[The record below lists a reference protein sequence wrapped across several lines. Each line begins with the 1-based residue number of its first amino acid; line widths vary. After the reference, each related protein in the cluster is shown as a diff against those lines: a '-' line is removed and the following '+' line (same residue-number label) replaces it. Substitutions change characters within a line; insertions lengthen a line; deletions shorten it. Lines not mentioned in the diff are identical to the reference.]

1 MNVEIV
7 QLLVSPV
14 HRFEGRPSDG
24 APIVE
29 VPELVDQIEIRAGRG
44 IVGDRYFGERAH
56 QDSAV
61 TIMAAESLP
70 PGADL
75 THTRR
80 SILLRGFDIDAHRGA
95 TITLDSG
102 AGPVRFSVGR
112 PANPCAW
119 MDVTMGPGARD
130 LLKGKGGMRTTPL
143 TDGILRLGPVTLTV
157 E

>member
-29 VPELVDQIEIRAGRG
+29 VPELVDEVEIRAGRG

-80 SILLRGFDIDAHRGA
+80 NILLRGFDIDAHRGA